1 MSEVG
6 ASYRSRLLRSK
17 RDEASRIVTSRKRKL
32 REFFAVCDNGGPIP
46 QISHTHPDAPP
57 STPAEAQFLEACDIL
72 QDRPFNESN
81 LPTRRQ
87 LRSDSLKQKQ
97 HSQRV
102 SPEASAAD
110 VSQKIERV
118 QVDGVKLGKNGGA
131 TSNENGE
138 ERSIEATRAD
148 GQSPLAPNG
157 ASLQKSSSK
166 SSQIELP
173 AEASVVLDG
182 VVDKTFQNAV
192 RPQASSG
199 DGFVPARDLESNRV
213 KDIVESRPGS
223 PGVDPKKAV
232 PPSAEDIGNLP
243 GPIIFGAN
251 DENHKAAT
259 AHLPPKRAQEARLEE
274 VDKARGEKDDRDGQT
289 SQNSLRVVA
298 DLASSPGSTI
308 GAHSA
313 TTPALHEA
321 STETSPE
328 NNGSRYD
335 DLDRLEKDNEARTPP
350 ELKQSQEDLARKDEP
365 KGITKIQFEESREPF
380 PSSPTAA
387 DAQLRLEDEAASTTQ
402 APPTGTEVADSEAA
416 SSQESRVFNTLPKGR
431 DSDTVKES
439 VERANDEAHA
449 PTPKTNPLAGVP
461 NPKESEVPD
470 SEGEAQTPLDPM
482 DVDTSVVEDTLASK
496 TSVDEIPSLDAN
508 ASAPTDQEITKQTDD
523 AKASST
529 TPTTTPRRTSSA
541 TAAVPLERMTTR
553 VASGAIRHK
562 SVSEILGETPASPT
576 SVRSSATRADNG
588 TTSNSPSRAST
599 PQSPRSL
606 IQRAKEKERSRLSTV
621 VFAKKP
627 NVITNDSVSL
637 QPGGGAAPPK
647 PHDDYFMSLYLN
659 GHSSQRT
666 GIQPLD
672 SLLQTAH
679 KTITTS
685 NAYVPIIENQTT
697 RILKRIYNLQSA
709 HKWSLRQPKRSEE
722 PIRQTTHWDLLLQEA
737 KWMRTDFR
745 EERKWK
751 MAVARNLAY
760 ACAEWFEAS
769 PEERKILQVKATIPP
784 RATTE
789 QSKDIEMHDSTSQL
803 HSHATPELVASG
815 EADSPVD
822 DVDEEFRITLA
833 DTVSP
838 TAIFALQDDD
848 VVFGLSR
855 SPATDKLLEELPMYG
870 VPLKVPRCDLPTS
883 DIDPDRY
890 WKRPAVPISKYV
902 EGRMELKT
910 SGPPHKK
917 DRFEYEEDSEDE
929 DATPDQSGPR
939 RPHLPPEQ
947 NDVGLFDPANKHIRD
962 RIHAGHQFRPPS
974 EFPMP
979 LQSFFENRPSSQWT
993 YAEDDELK
1001 KLVREYSYNW
1011 SLISDMLKSKS
1022 LYSSGPERRTPWE
1035 CFERWIALEGLPADM
1050 QKTAYFKAYNNR
1062 LEAAQRNLTLLA
1074 AQAPQQANANGQMM
1088 QARRRT
1094 TTSQRVEKRRNQ
1106 KHLTLVDA
1114 MRKLAKKR
1122 ENTLQKQQLSAAQAA
1137 ARKNNEQQP
1146 QNWAPIKT
1154 PQEFSKLKHD
1164 REEQMK
1170 ERMAAFQLR
1179 QEQQRREI
1187 QARARNA
1194 SQQQVLPN
1202 GLPQRVPSLPNG
1214 LAPPNGL
1221 PNANGH
1227 LAVPGQ
1233 NRARPLQQMGV
1244 PGQMPNS
1251 LRIPQAM
1258 ANGVPQAPMQGGL
1271 PINPSMTADL
1281 AENARRVSMQQRQ
1294 AILQRQQ
1301 QQGSPHPSQP
1311 QNSPPR
1317 INGMPSQLG
1326 GFMPNNMIGYN
1337 AANASG
1343 MATSPGVSTP
1353 PPGQVGSPRIGLPMP
1368 GVPNGGLPISIPYQE
1383 IEKMVRANHPNAS
1396 QSDIHKLIG
1405 ENIAAYSNNKGLQQ
1419 RGLVQPPSG
1428 IAQSAMNAAAGS
1440 SNLGVNGQGGPR
1452 PPQSIENSNP
1462 QMYAQM
1468 LSNHHQQRLQN
1479 SQQQQQQQ
1487 QAQQQ
1492 AKQQHNGGPSQ
1503 GQTQAPNQG
1512 QSQGQEQEQ
1521 GQQGQGQA
1529 QTQAQAHWIFAG
1541 IMIVEV

>member
-1 MSEVG
+1 MK
-6 ASYRSRLLRSK
+6 AS
-17 RDEASRIVTSRKRKL
+17 T
-32 REFFAVCDNGGPIP
+32 
-46 QISHTHPDAPP
+46 
-57 STPAEAQFLEACDIL
+57 
-72 QDRPFNESN
+72 
-81 LPTRRQ
+81 
-87 LRSDSLKQKQ
+87 
-97 HSQRV
+97 
-102 SPEASAAD
+102 AD
-110 VSQKIERV
+110 VSQTIERV
-118 QVDGVKLGKNGGA
+118 QGDGVKLSRNGG
-131 TSNENGE
+131 TTPNENGE
-138 ERSIEATRAD
+138 ERSIETIRAD
-148 GQSPLAPNG
+148 GQSPLASNG
-157 ASLQKSSSK
+157 APLQKSSSK
-166 SSQIELP
+166 SSQTDLP

-182 VVDKTFQNAV
+182 VVDKTFQNAA

-199 DGFVPARDLESNRV
+199 DSFVPAKDLESNRI
-213 KDIVESRPGS
+213 KNIVESRPGS

-243 GPIIFGAN
+243 GPILFGAN

-259 AHLPPKRAQEARLEE
+259 AHLPPKRAQETRLEE

-289 SQNSLRVVA
+289 LQNSLRVVA

-350 ELKQSQEDLARKDEP
+350 ELKQSQEDLARKDELER
-365 KGITKIQFEESREPF
+365 IQKAQIEVSRAEILA
-380 PSSPTAA
+380 SSPTAA
-387 DAQLRLEDEAASTTQ
+387 DTQLRLEDEAASTTQ

-416 SSQESRVFNTLPKGR
+416 GSQESGASNTLPKGR
-431 DSDTVKES
+431 NSDTVKES
-439 VERANDEAHA
+439 VERTNDEAHA

-461 NPKESEVPD
+461 NPKQSEVPD

-482 DVDTSVVEDTLASK
+482 DVDTAVVEDALESK
-496 TSVDEIPSLDAN
+496 PSVDNIPSLDAN

-529 TPTTTPRRTSSA
+529 TPISTPRRTSSA
-541 TAAVPLERMTTR
+541 TTALPLERMTTR

-606 IQRAKEKERSRLSTV
+606 IQKAKEKERSRLSTV

-627 NVITNDSVSL
+627 NVITNDSVSV

-722 PIRQTTHWDLLLQEA
+722 PIRQTTHWDVLLQEA

-769 PEERKILQVKATIPP
+769 PEERKILQVTATPPP
-784 RATTE
+784 RAATE
-789 QSKDIEMHDSTSQL
+789 QSKDIEMHESTSQL

-822 DVDEEFRITLA
+822 DADEEFRITIA

-870 VPLKVPRCDLPTS
+870 VPLKVPRYDLPTS

-947 NDVGLFDPANKHIRD
+947 TDVGLFDPANKHIRD

-1001 KLVREYSYNW
+1001 KLVREYSYN
-1011 SLISDMLKSKS
+1011 
-1022 LYSSGPERRTPWE
+1022 
-1035 CFERWIALEGLPADM
+1035 C
-1050 QKTAYFKAYNNR
+1050 
-1062 LEAAQRNLTLLA
+1062 
-1074 AQAPQQANANGQMM
+1074 
-1088 QARRRT
+1088 
-1094 TTSQRVEKRRNQ
+1094 QRVEKRRNQ

-1154 PQEFSKLKHD
+1154 PQEFSKLKYD

-1194 SQQQVLPN
+1194 NQQQVLPN

-1221 PNANGH
+1221 PNGNGH

-1244 PGQMPNS
+1244 PGPMPNS

-1317 INGMPSQLG
+1317 ISGMPSQLG

-1353 PPGQVGSPRIGLPMP
+1353 PAGQVGSPRIGLPMP
-1368 GVPNGGLPISIPYQE
+1368 GVPNGGLPLNIPYQE
-1383 IEKMVRANHPNAS
+1383 IEKM
-1396 QSDIHKLIG
+1396 D
-1405 ENIAAYSNNKGLQQ
+1405 
-1419 RGLVQPPSG
+1419 
-1428 IAQSAMNAAAGS
+1428 S
-1440 SNLGVNGQGGPR
+1440 SNVDWSSHLAALHR
-1452 PPQSIENSNP
+1452 
-1462 QMYAQM
+1462 A
-1468 LSNHHQQRLQN
+1468 R
-1479 SQQQQQQQ
+1479 
-1487 QAQQQ
+1487 
-1492 AKQQHNGGPSQ
+1492 
-1503 GQTQAPNQG
+1503 
-1512 QSQGQEQEQ
+1512 
-1521 GQQGQGQA
+1521 
-1529 QTQAQAHWIFAG
+1529 
-1541 IMIVEV
+1541 

>member
-1 MSEVG
+1 LDF
-6 ASYRSRLLRSK
+6 R
-17 RDEASRIVTSRKRKL
+17 
-32 REFFAVCDNGGPIP
+32 
-46 QISHTHPDAPP
+46 
-57 STPAEAQFLEACDIL
+57 
-72 QDRPFNESN
+72 DRPFNESN

-118 QVDGVKLGKNGGA
+118 PGDGVKLSKNGG
-131 TSNENGE
+131 TTPNGNSDG
-138 ERSIEATRAD
+138 ERSIETIRAD
-148 GQSPLAPNG
+148 GQSPLASNG
-157 ASLQKSSSK
+157 APLQKSSSK
-166 SSQIELP
+166 SSQTDLP

-182 VVDKTFQNAV
+182 VVDKTFQNAA

-199 DGFVPARDLESNRV
+199 DSFVPARDLEINRI

-243 GPIIFGAN
+243 GPTIFGAN
-251 DENHKAAT
+251 DEQHKAAT
-259 AHLPPKRAQEARLEE
+259 AHLPPKRVQETLLEE
-274 VDKARGEKDDRDGQT
+274 VDKARGEKEDREGQ
-289 SQNSLRVVA
+289 SLPNSLRVVA

-350 ELKQSQEDLARKDEP
+350 ELKQSQEDLARKDELER
-365 KGITKIQFEESREPF
+365 IQRAQIEVSRAEILA
-380 PSSPTAA
+380 SSPTAA
-387 DAQLRLEDEAASTTQ
+387 DAQLRLEDEAASTSQ

-416 SSQESRVFNTLPKGR
+416 SSQEGGASIPVSKGR
-431 DSDTVKES
+431 NSDTVKET
-439 VERANDEAHA
+439 VERTNDEAHA

-482 DVDTSVVEDTLASK
+482 DVDTAVVDDTLESK
-496 TSVDEIPSLDAN
+496 TLVDDIPSLDAN
-508 ASAPTDQEITKQTDD
+508 ASAPNDQEITKQTDD
-523 AKASST
+523 TKASST
-529 TPTTTPRRTSSA
+529 PPTSPPRRTSSA
-541 TAAVPLERMTTR
+541 TTAQPLERMTTR

-606 IQRAKEKERSRLSTV
+606 IQKAKEKERSRLSTV

-627 NVITNDSVSL
+627 NVITNDSVSTP
-637 QPGGGAAPPK
+637 PGGGVAPPK

-722 PIRQTTHWDLLLQEA
+722 PIRQTTHWDVLLQEA

-769 PEERKILQVKATIPP
+769 PEERKILQVKATPPP

-789 QSKDIEMHDSTSQL
+789 QSKDIEMNDSTSQL
-803 HSHATPELVASG
+803 HPHATPELVASG
-815 EADSPVD
+815 EADSPID
-822 DVDEEFRITLA
+822 DADEEFRITIA

-917 DRFEYEEDSEDE
+917 DRFDYEEDSEDE
-929 DATPDQSGPR
+929 DTTLDQSGPR

-947 NDVGLFDPANKHIRD
+947 TDVGLFDPANKHIRD

-974 EFPMP
+974 EYPMP

-1011 SLISDMLKSKS
+1011 SLISNMLTSKS

-1062 LEAAQRNLTLLA
+1062 LEAAQRNLTVLA

-1179 QEQQRREI
+1179 QEQQRRV
-1187 QARARNA
+1187 
-1194 SQQQVLPN
+1194 SQKP
-1202 GLPQRVPSLPNG
+1202 
-1214 LAPPNGL
+1214 
-1221 PNANGH
+1221 
-1227 LAVPGQ
+1227 
-1233 NRARPLQQMGV
+1233 
-1244 PGQMPNS
+1244 
-1251 LRIPQAM
+1251 
-1258 ANGVPQAPMQGGL
+1258 
-1271 PINPSMTADL
+1271 
-1281 AENARRVSMQQRQ
+1281 
-1294 AILQRQQ
+1294 
-1301 QQGSPHPSQP
+1301 
-1311 QNSPPR
+1311 
-1317 INGMPSQLG
+1317 
-1326 GFMPNNMIGYN
+1326 F
-1337 AANASG
+1337 
-1343 MATSPGVSTP
+1343 
-1353 PPGQVGSPRIGLPMP
+1353 
-1368 GVPNGGLPISIPYQE
+1368 
-1383 IEKMVRANHPNAS
+1383 
-1396 QSDIHKLIG
+1396 
-1405 ENIAAYSNNKGLQQ
+1405 
-1419 RGLVQPPSG
+1419 LVYMHV
-1428 IAQSAMNAAAGS
+1428 IDC
-1440 SNLGVNGQGGPR
+1440 
-1452 PPQSIENSNP
+1452 
-1462 QMYAQM
+1462 
-1468 LSNHHQQRLQN
+1468 
-1479 SQQQQQQQ
+1479 
-1487 QAQQQ
+1487 
-1492 AKQQHNGGPSQ
+1492 
-1503 GQTQAPNQG
+1503 
-1512 QSQGQEQEQ
+1512 
-1521 GQQGQGQA
+1521 
-1529 QTQAQAHWIFAG
+1529 
-1541 IMIVEV
+1541 